1 MVLHC
6 SNLILIF
13 YKIIFILIF
22 LILLRIINLLTL
34 FRWWVMRLRCRWNR
48 SWSVLRW
55 LYLICIWSI
64 WMLFFILLCM
74 WWWLHWFLHIND
86 LSRNFFFYHHRENI
100 LNFLYEIIN
109 SVLKCTLNLYLYLF
123 SNILSYLLLDFLR

>member
-13 YKIIFILIF
+13 YKIILILIF
-22 LILLRIINLLTL
+22 LILLRIINLLAL
-34 FRWWVMRLRCRWNR
+34 FRWWVMRLRCRWKR